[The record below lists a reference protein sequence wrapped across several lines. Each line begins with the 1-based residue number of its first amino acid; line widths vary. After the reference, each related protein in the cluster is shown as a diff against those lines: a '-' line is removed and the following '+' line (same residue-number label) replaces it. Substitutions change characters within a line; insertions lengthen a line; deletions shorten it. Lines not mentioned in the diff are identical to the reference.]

1 MTSKGYEPLQVNT
14 TNNPVLP
21 IDLDQSYLTKH
32 LINLLNIPSPSGY
45 TDQIVHYVGDEL
57 QKLEIPFHVTRRGA
71 IRATIK
77 GRSYSLYRA
86 IAVHLDTLGAMV
98 KCLKENGR
106 LEIVPIGTWSSRFAE
121 GARVTIFTNEG
132 PFRGTILPL
141 KASGHA
147 YGDEIDSQKVSWD
160 QTEIRVDEKCLSKMD
175 LVKAGFNI
183 GDFIAVDAAPEL
195 TPNNFLNA
203 RHIDDKGGVAI
214 LLTLAK
220 WLKENQ
226 VIVPVDCHL
235 LFTILEEVG
244 FGASGVIQN
253 DVVEMVIIDNA
264 TVAPNQ
270 NSSEYGATI
279 AMMDN
284 AGPFDYHLTHK
295 LINLCEENQ
304 ITYSRDIFNYYK
316 SDAASAIQAGNDTRT
331 ALVGFG
337 VDGSHGYERVHIS
350 SLLSVAKLIG
360 HYVQSLP
367 TFARDKDDLT
377 TLKGF
382 PHQPVRDLIQINT

>member
-1 MTSKGYEPLQVNT
+1 LKDDKPAQTPDTYLED
-14 TNNPVLP
+14 
-21 IDLDQSYLTKH
+21 IDLDQSYLKKH
-32 LINLLNIPSPSGY
+32 LINMLNIPSPSGY
-45 TDQIVHYVGDEL
+45 TDQIVHYVGHEL

-71 IRATIK
+71 IKATLR

-98 KCLKENGR
+98 KCLKNNGR
-106 LEIVPIGTWSSRFAE
+106 LAIAPIGTWSSRFAE
-121 GARVTIFTNEG
+121 GARVTIFTGKG

-141 KASGHA
+141 MASGHT
-147 YGDEIDSQKVSWD
+147 YGEDIDTQKIAWD
-160 QTEIRVDEKCLSKMD
+160 QIEIRVDEKCQSKQE
-175 LVKAGFNI
+175 LIQSGFNI
-183 GDFIAVDAAPEL
+183 GDFISVDAAPEL
-195 TPNNFLNA
+195 TPNNYLNA

-220 WLKENQ
+220 WLVENS
-226 VIVPVDCHL
+226 ISIPVDCHL
-235 LFTILEEVG
+235 IFTILEEVG
-244 FGASGVIQN
+244 YGASAVLQN

-264 TVAPNQ
+264 TVAPDQ

-295 LINLCEENQ
+295 LINICEEKQ
-304 ITYSRDIFNYYK
+304 ISYSRDIFNYYK

-337 VDGSHGYERVHIS
+337 VDGSHGYERVHMS
-350 SLLSVAKLIG
+350 SLLSVAKLVGYYI
-360 HYVQSLP
+360 QSHP

-382 PHQPVRDLIQINT
+382 PHQPVRDLIQIKT

>member
-1 MTSKGYEPLQVNT
+1 MQNV
-14 TNNPVLP
+14 
-21 IDLDQSYLTKH
+21 DLDYAYLTKH

-57 QKLEIPFHVTRRGA
+57 QKLDIPFHVTRRGA

-77 GRSYSLYRA
+77 GRHHDLDRA

-98 KCLKENGR
+98 KHLKKNGR
-106 LEIVPIGTWSSRFAE
+106 LKIAPIGTWSSRFAE
-121 GARVTIFTNEG
+121 GARVTIFTGQG

-147 YGDEIDSQKVSWD
+147 YGDEIDTQKIDWD
-160 QTEIRVDEKCLSKMD
+160 HIEIRVDEKCRSKQD
-175 LVKAGFNI
+175 LVQAGFDI
-183 GDFIAVDAAPEL
+183 GDFVAVDAAPEL
-195 TPNNFLNA
+195 TPNCFLNA

-214 LLTLAK
+214 LMTLAK
-220 WLKENQ
+220 W
-226 VIVPVDCHL
+226 IVEKKVVMPVDCHL
-235 LFTILEEVG
+235 IFTILEEVG
-244 FGASGVIQN
+244 YGATAVIQN

-264 TVAPNQ
+264 TVAPDQ

-279 AMMDN
+279 AMMDHD
-284 AGPFDYHLTHK
+284 GPFDYHLTHK
-295 LINLCEENQ
+295 LINLCVENQ

-337 VDGSHGYERVHIS
+337 VDGSHGYERVHTS
-350 SLLSVAKLIG
+350 SLLSVATLMG
-360 HYVQSLP
+360 VYVQSMP
-367 TFARDKDDLT
+367 TFARDKDNLAP
-377 TLKGF
+377 LKGF

>member
-1 MTSKGYEPLQVNT
+1 MNT
-14 TNNPVLP
+14 GKQFTPNNLVLD
-21 IDLDQSYLTKH
+21 IDLDQSYLTKN

-77 GRSYSLYRA
+77 GGNYYSLCRA

-98 KCLKENGR
+98 KCLKDNGR
-106 LEIVPIGTWSSRFAE
+106 LGIVPIGTWSSRFAE

-147 YGDEIDSQKVSWD
+147 YGDDIDTQKISWE
-160 QTEIRVDEKCLSKMD
+160 QVEIRVDEKCRSMRD
-175 LVKAGFNI
+175 LVQSGFNI
-183 GDFIAVDAAPEL
+183 GDFIAVDSVPEL

-220 WLKENQ
+220 WLIENQ
-226 VIVPVDCHL
+226 VNIPVDCHL
-235 LFTILEEVG
+235 IFTILEEVG
-244 FGASGVIQN
+244 YGASGVIQN

-264 TVAPNQ
+264 TVAQDQ

-295 LINLCEENQ
+295 LINLCEENK
-304 ITYSRDIFNYYK
+304 ITYARDIFNYYK

-360 HYVQSLP
+360 HYIQSLP
-367 TFARDKDDLT
+367 TFAHEKDLT
-377 TLKGF
+377 TLKEF